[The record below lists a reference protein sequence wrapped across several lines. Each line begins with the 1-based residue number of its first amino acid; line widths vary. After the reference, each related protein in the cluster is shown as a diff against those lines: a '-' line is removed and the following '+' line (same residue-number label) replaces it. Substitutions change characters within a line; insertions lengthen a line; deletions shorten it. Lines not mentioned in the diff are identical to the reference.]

1 MKNIKKRTK
10 VFIGTLAIIST
21 FFIGSV
27 LGSEVLLVFK
37 GTNTIDKAKELIQE
51 LTRDR
56 NTIIDEY
63 NKLDSTATEKIE
75 SLESDINSLKVD
87 IENLTQER
95 DKLQTKYD
103 ELSAD
108 EPYSTIA
115 SLQQKIES
123 LEAEITRKDNELKAK
138 DALLQEKDKG
148 LNDRDKRITDLE
160 NELTKANNECKELQ
174 DVIGDSKEETKTF
187 IKSDLVD

>member
-27 LGSEVLLVFK
+27 LGSELLLLFT
-37 GTNTIDKAKELIQE
+37 GTSTIDKAKELIQG
-51 LTRDR
+51 LTQER
-56 NTIIDEY
+56 NTIVDEY
-63 NKLDSTATEKIE
+63 NKLDKVATEKIE

-103 ELSAD
+103 ELIKC
-108 EPYSTIA
+108 EPHSTIV
-115 SLQQKIES
+115 SLKQKIES
-123 LEAEITRKDNELKAK
+123 LENEIKSKESELKRKDE
-138 DALLQEKDKG
+138 LLQEKDDQLESKDG
-148 LNDRDKRITDLE
+148 KITHLE
-160 NELTKANNECKELQ
+160 NELTKANDKCNELQ
-174 DVIGDSKEETKTF
+174 EVIDNVELKEF
-187 IKSDLVD
+187 NKSELVED